1 MVPYFVYYE
10 NTSLILHVS
19 LGKVSG
25 IKYSDISHNNT
36 SKGNSGEQYEQY
48 EKGVGYSTLA
58 FWCMEKYISK
68 TFQQSSLFC

>member
-25 IKYSDISHNNT
+25 IKNISHDNT
-36 SKGNSGEQYEQY
+36 STGNSGEQYEQY
-48 EKGVGYSTLA
+48 EKGIGYSTLA
-58 FWCMEKYISK
+58 FWCMEKIHK
-68 TFQQSSLFC
+68 